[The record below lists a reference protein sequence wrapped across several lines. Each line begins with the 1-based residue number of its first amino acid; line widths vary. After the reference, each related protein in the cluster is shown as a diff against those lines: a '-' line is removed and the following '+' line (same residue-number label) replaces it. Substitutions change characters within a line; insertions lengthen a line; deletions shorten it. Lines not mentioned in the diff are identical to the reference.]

1 METLL
6 KVDHE
11 TGVAS
16 IQGKEVAL
24 FYFRDGYM
32 PHLYT
37 GEAWRV
43 REQIE
48 LSRAIK
54 CPDVSLQL
62 INMKYF

>member
-16 IQGKEVAL
+16 ILGKEVAL

-32 PHLYT
+32 PHHYI

-43 REQIE
+43 RE
-48 LSRAIK
+48 
-54 CPDVSLQL
+54 
-62 INMKYF
+62 